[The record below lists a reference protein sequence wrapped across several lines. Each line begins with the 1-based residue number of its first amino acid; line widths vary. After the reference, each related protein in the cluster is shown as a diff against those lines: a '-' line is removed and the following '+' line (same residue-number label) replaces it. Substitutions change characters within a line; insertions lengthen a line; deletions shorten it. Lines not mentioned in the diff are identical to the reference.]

1 MAEDLKNRRSKKRFL
16 QVDVW
21 QKTFGEVSVKAIYD
35 VYSQKFNVEPKNMK
49 KYSFPHCVN
58 ALRKLENLDYEP
70 PKYGSGR

>member
-49 KYSFPHCVN
+49 KYPFPKCVN
-58 ALRKLENLDYEP
+58 ALRKLENPDYEP

>member
-1 MAEDLKNRRSKKRFL
+1 MAEDLKKRRNKKRFL

-58 ALRKLENLDYEP
+58 ALRKLENPDYEP